1 MLDDRKTAILSAVVQ
16 EYISTA
22 QPVGSTHIAD
32 APGVGVSSATVR
44 NDMAVLEQE
53 GYLAQPHTSAGRIPT
68 DKGYRF
74 FVDHLTTPGRL
85 DASRTA
91 QVGDF
96 FSAAHGRIEELLHQT
111 SDLLAMMTN
120 SAAMVV
126 GPTRAAAEVRSV
138 QVVGLSPTHAT
149 VVAVFA
155 NGVVENEVIAVPDGA
170 TDDDLVRCSTVLN
183 EALVG
188 HPLADIADVPSSGNP
203 NVDTMTAAALT
214 AIREVADD
222 EHVWVG
228 GASSMAA
235 SFDAVEVVRNVL
247 QALEQQFVVVS
258 LVRNVIDRGMSVAI
272 GVEHGV
278 EPLASCSVVVSPVV
292 VDGEQLGSVGVL
304 GPTRMNYPQALA
316 TVGIVSDRL
325 GRHLADNA

>member
-1 MLDDRKTAILSAVVQ
+1 
-16 EYISTA
+16 
-22 QPVGSTHIAD
+22 
-32 APGVGVSSATVR
+32 
-44 NDMAVLEQE
+44 
-53 GYLAQPHTSAGRIPT
+53 
-68 DKGYRF
+68 
-74 FVDHLTTPGRL
+74 
-85 DASRTA
+85 
-91 QVGDF
+91 
-96 FSAAHGRIEELLHQT
+96 
-111 SDLLAMMTN
+111 
-120 SAAMVV
+120 
-126 GPTRAAAEVRSV
+126 
-138 QVVGLSPTHAT
+138 
-149 VVAVFA
+149 
-155 NGVVENEVIAVPDGA
+155 
-170 TDDDLVRCSTVLN
+170 
-183 EALVG
+183 
-188 HPLADIADVPSSGNP
+188 
-203 NVDTMTAAALT
+203 AAALT
-214 AIREVADD
+214 SIREVADD